1 MNKNKEIKQD
11 EILDDKNDLV
21 GDEMLDKDDYI
32 AKLNDDLNE
41 QKKKTD
47 EYFEHLK
54 RNMAEF
60 DNFKKRMNK
69 EKDSMYYT
77 ITADLVSNLL
87 PIIDNFEKALRA
99 ECKDDS
105 YKNGMEMIYSELTGL
120 LDKLGIEEIDALG
133 KTFDPNFHEAV
144 MHEED
149 ESKGE
154 KEVVEVFRK
163 GYMINDRVIRH
174 SMVKVAN

>member
-21 GDEMLDKDDYI
+21 GDEMLDKDEYI

-87 PIIDNFEKALRA
+87 PIIDNFEKALA
-99 ECKDDS
+99 AYAKFESEAAKGS
-105 YKNGMEMIYSELTGL
+105 KLEPVLVSAGPMENLRKAYPNLFLDISEFERVLMRLIKTG
-120 LDKLGIEEIDALG
+120 K
-133 KTFDPNFHEAV
+133 
-144 MHEED
+144 
-149 ESKGE
+149 
-154 KEVVEVFRK
+154 
-163 GYMINDRVIRH
+163 
-174 SMVKVAN
+174 

>member
-21 GDEMLDKDDYI
+21 GDEMLDKDEYI

-87 PIIDNFEKALRA
+87 PIIDNFEKLLELNVKMIAI
-99 ECKDDS
+99 K
-105 YKNGMEMIYSELTGL
+105 MEW
-120 LDKLGIEEIDALG
+120 K
-133 KTFDPNFHEAV
+133 
-144 MHEED
+144 
-149 ESKGE
+149 
-154 KEVVEVFRK
+154 
-163 GYMINDRVIRH
+163 
-174 SMVKVAN
+174 